1 LNAGVLAMAINRQ
14 YGMPYVVTEHSTGFA
29 QGRLRWWERDLVR
42 RVIGRA
48 DRCIAVSPH
57 LAGLL
62 EKQYPGS
69 SWQYLPNILGEAF
82 LMPTMAKIRPK
93 WDGLFVFLCVARLS
107 PQKGIDLLL
116 QAFARGFSGSSD
128 VRLRLVGDGPLLSS
142 LQQLSARLG
151 VAAQTDFVG
160 RLSGPE
166 VRAEMEAAD
175 AFVLASKYESF
186 GVVVIEALAC
196 GLPVVSTASGG
207 PDHLVDSSNGLLVPP
222 GDHEALAV
230 ALLDLCDHPVRRA
243 ELADAGAWTASVR
256 FDATM
261 MTRRMEDLYRSL
273 FEP

>member
-1 LNAGVLAMAINRQ
+1 
-14 YGMPYVVTEHSTGFA
+14 
-29 QGRLRWWERDLVR
+29 
-42 RVIGRA
+42 
-48 DRCIAVSPH
+48 
-57 LAGLL
+57 
-62 EKQYPGS
+62 
-69 SWQYLPNILGEAF
+69 
-82 LMPTMAKIRPK
+82 MPTMAKIRPK

-166 VRAEMEAAD
+166 VCAEMEAAD

-222 GDHEALAV
+222 GDMQALRD
-230 ALLDLCDHPVRRA
+230 ALLQMRCRA
-243 ELADAGAWTASVR
+243 SSYDRVAIRADVIGR
-256 FDATM
+256 YGPDAFARQFAAM
-261 MTRRMEDLYRSL
+261 IS
-273 FEP
+273 